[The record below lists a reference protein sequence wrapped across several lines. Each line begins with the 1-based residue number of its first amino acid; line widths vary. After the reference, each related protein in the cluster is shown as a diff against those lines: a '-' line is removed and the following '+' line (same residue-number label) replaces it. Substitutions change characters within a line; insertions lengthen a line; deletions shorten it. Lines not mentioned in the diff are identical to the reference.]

1 MIPSFI
7 RSDSARSRLVPSL
20 SSSLVATVFAACAG
34 AVLLALPADA
44 DAQAKQANPQVTVKT
59 SLGNIVVELYP
70 AKAPKTVQN
79 FLKYVD
85 DGFYNGT
92 VFHRV
97 IGNFMIQGG
106 GMDKELNRKETR
118 DPIPLESQNGL
129 TNDLGTIAMART
141 SVPDSATSQFF
152 INTADNASLNY
163 PSPDGHGYTV
173 FGKVVEGMDTVK
185 KIAGVRTG
193 RRGPHADVPVEPVT
207 IESVT
212 RVGQR

>member
-1 MIPSFI
+1 MF
-7 RSDSARSRLVPSL
+7 RSLVRPAAARTRFVPSL
-20 SSSLVATVFAACAG
+20 ASGLIATVFAACAST
-34 AVLLALPADA
+34 VMLALPDDA
-44 DAQAKQANPQVTVKT
+44 DAQTKQANPQVTVKT

-106 GMDKELNRKETR
+106 GMDKDLNRKETR
-118 DPIPLESQNGL
+118 DPIALESQNGL

-163 PSPDGHGYTV
+163 PLPDGHGYTV

-193 RRGPHADVPVEPVT
+193 RRGPHGDVPVEPVT

-212 RVGQR
+212 RVGKR